1 MGTFTKYKIVDYDLF
16 LTENMYWQ
24 FEPFRQ
30 DAIRDWKLSNVDK
43 ADITKEKLEKL
54 ISYDEDC
61 DIEEEQMANR
71 KRLLISTNFD
81 NAEYNFHC
89 DNINQQLRPF
99 DVSELTDLILRQEK
113 NWSEQHTIVYK
124 QKKYIDEVKSFIDR
138 EIETKLKIVEEISNK
153 TNSASIKAQH
163 HLEALTKI
171 KNIINSKSI

>member
-1 MGTFTKYKIVDYDLF
+1 MGTFTKYKIVDNDLF

-43 ADITKEKLEKL
+43 ADIAKEKLEKL

-61 DIEEEQMANR
+61 DIDEEQMANR
-71 KRLLISTNFD
+71 KRLLIYTHFD

-99 DVSELTDLILRQEK
+99 DVSELTNIILRQEK
-113 NWSEQHTIVYK
+113 NWSEQHTTVYK
-124 QKKYIDEVKSFIDR
+124 QKNFIDEVKSFIDK
-138 EIETKLKIVEEISNK
+138 EIETKSKIFEQLNDK
-153 TNSASIKAQH
+153 TNNASIKAQY